1 MNWCICQLKKN
12 HAIMK
17 KIIILIVS
25 LLLSF
30 NVFSQEDKFR
40 PVQINF
46 GFPLSTINMK
56 EAKSYTNAFSINL
69 LVGIS
74 KNERS
79 LSLSC
84 LSNIVANDATGLQIA
99 GISNHIG
106 NKGYGIAVAG
116 IANTAGFYNG
126 IQIGGISNFTKDS
139 NIGLQ
144 IGGIANYSGSTKG
157 LMLGGIANITKDSNI
172 GLQIGGIVN
181 YSGSAKGLML
191 GGIANITKDSNIG
204 LQIGGIVN
212 YSGSAKGLML
222 GGISNISGDFTGFQ
236 FAGVMNVAKNV
247 KGVQFAS
254 IINIADDSD
263 FPIAF
268 INIIKNGKMGVSLSY
283 DILNN
288 TVLSFRSGGKYTYG
302 ILGVGYNAKVN
313 DGSKIMAEA
322 GYGIHIPV
330 NHLFEINNEFKATSV
345 GFSNDKTCYNFA
357 YLLAPSVTFWNHYNI
372 FGGVSFNYL
381 NSNYEDSNDL
391 LPKKY
396 LWSKDTN
403 DNAQRMYIGYQIGLQ
418 YVF

>member
-1 MNWCICQLKKN
+1 
-12 HAIMK
+12 
-17 KIIILIVS
+17 
-25 LLLSF
+25 
-30 NVFSQEDKFR
+30 
-40 PVQINF
+40 
-46 GFPLSTINMK
+46 MK

-157 LMLGGIANITKDSNI
+157 IMLGGIANITKDSNI
-172 GLQIGGIVN
+172 GSQIGGIVN
-181 YSGSAKGLML
+181 YSGSTKGLML

-345 GFSNDKTCYNFA
+345 GFSNEKTCYNFA

-396 LWSKDTN
+396 IWSKDTN

>member
-1 MNWCICQLKKN
+1 MYLSAKKN

-17 KIIILIVS
+17 KIVILIVS

-126 IQIGGISNFTKDS
+126 IQIGGISNF
-139 NIGLQ
+139 
-144 IGGIANYSGSTKG
+144 
-157 LMLGGIANITKDSNI
+157 TKDSNI

>member
-1 MNWCICQLKKN
+1 
-12 HAIMK
+12 MK
-17 KIIILIVS
+17 KIIILIIS
-25 LLLSF
+25 LLLF
-30 NVFSQEDKFR
+30 LNVFSQEDKFR

-144 IGGIANYSGSTKG
+144 IGGIANYSGST
-157 LMLGGIANITKDSNI
+157 
-172 GLQIGGIVN
+172 
-181 YSGSAKGLML
+181 KGLML

>member
-1 MNWCICQLKKN
+1 
-12 HAIMK
+12 MK
-17 KIIILIVS
+17 KIIVVIIS
-25 LLLSF
+25 LLLSL
-30 NVFSQEDKFR
+30 NVFSQEERFR

-46 GFPLSTINMK
+46 GFPLSTINVK
-56 EAKSYTNAFSINL
+56 EAKSYTNTFSINL

-79 LSLSC
+79 LALSC

-116 IANTAGFYNG
+116 VANTAGFYNGIQIGGISNFTKDSNIGLQIAGILNHIGDKGYGIAVAGVANTAGFYNG

-144 IGGIANYSGSTKG
+144 IGGI
-157 LMLGGIANITKDSNI
+157 
-172 GLQIGGIVN
+172 VN

-191 GGIANITKDSNIG
+191 A
-204 LQIGGIVN
+204 
-212 YSGSAKGLML
+212 
-222 GGISNISGDFTGFQ
+222 GISNISGDFTGFQ
-236 FAGVMNVAKNV
+236 FAGVMNVAKIV

-283 DILNN
+283 DMLNN

-302 ILGVGYNAKVN
+302 ILGVGYNFMVN
-313 DGSKIMAEA
+313 DGSKIVAEA

-330 NHLFEINNEFKATSV
+330 NHLFEINNEFKAVSV
-345 GFSNDKTCYNFA
+345 GFSNDKTCYNFS
-357 YLLAPSVTFWNHYNI
+357 YLIAPSVTFWSHYNV

-381 NSNYEDSNDL
+381 NSNYVESNDL
-391 LPKKY
+391 FPKKY
-396 LWSKDTN
+396 FWNKDTN
-403 DNAQRMYIGYQIGLQ
+403 DNTQRMYVGYQIGVQ

>member
-1 MNWCICQLKKN
+1 
-12 HAIMK
+12 MK
-17 KIIILIVS
+17 KIVILIVS

-157 LMLGGIANITKDSNI
+157 I
-172 GLQIGGIVN
+172 
-181 YSGSAKGLML
+181 ML

-391 LPKKY
+391 FPKKY

-403 DNAQRMYIGYQIGLQ
+403 DNAQRMYVGYQIGLQ

>member
-1 MNWCICQLKKN
+1 
-12 HAIMK
+12 MK
-17 KIIILIVS
+17 KIIILIIS
-25 LLLSF
+25 LLLF
-30 NVFSQEDKFR
+30 LNVFSQEDKFR

-191 GGIANITKDSNIG
+191 GGI
-204 LQIGGIVN
+204 
-212 YSGSAKGLML
+212 
-222 GGISNISGDFTGFQ
+222 SNISGDIIGFQ

-313 DGSKIMAEA
+313 DGSKIVAEA

-391 LPKKY
+391 FPKKY

>member
-1 MNWCICQLKKN
+1 
-12 HAIMK
+12 MK
-17 KIIILIVS
+17 KIIILIIS

-116 IANTAGFYNG
+116 VANTAGFYNG
-126 IQIGGISNFTKDS
+126 IQIGGISNF
-139 NIGLQ
+139 
-144 IGGIANYSGSTKG
+144 
-157 LMLGGIANITKDSNI
+157 
-172 GLQIGGIVN
+172 
-181 YSGSAKGLML
+181 
-191 GGIANITKDSNIG
+191 TKDSNIG

-381 NSNYEDSNDL
+381 NSDYEDSNDL

-396 LWSKDTN
+396 FWSKDTN
-403 DNAQRMYIGYQIGLQ
+403 DNAQRMYVGYQIGLQ

>member
-1 MNWCICQLKKN
+1 
-12 HAIMK
+12 MK
-17 KIIILIVS
+17 KIVILIVS
-25 LLLSF
+25 LLLF
-30 NVFSQEDKFR
+30 LNVFSQEDKFR

-191 GGIANITKDSNIG
+191 GGI
-204 LQIGGIVN
+204 
-212 YSGSAKGLML
+212 
-222 GGISNISGDFTGFQ
+222 SNISGDFTGFQ

-330 NHLFEINNEFKATSV
+330 IHLFEINNEFKATSV

>member
-1 MNWCICQLKKN
+1 
-12 HAIMK
+12 MK
-17 KIIILIVS
+17 KIVILIIS
-25 LLLSF
+25 LLLF
-30 NVFSQEDKFR
+30 LNVFSQEDKFR

-181 YSGSAKGLML
+181 YSGS
-191 GGIANITKDSNIG
+191 T
-204 LQIGGIVN
+204 
-212 YSGSAKGLML
+212 KGLML
-222 GGISNISGDFTGFQ
+222 GGISNISGDIIGFQ

-330 NHLFEINNEFKATSV
+330 NHLFEINNEFKAISV

>member
-1 MNWCICQLKKN
+1 
-12 HAIMK
+12 MK
-17 KIIILIVS
+17 KIVILIIS

-191 GGIANITKDSNIG
+191 GGI
-204 LQIGGIVN
+204 
-212 YSGSAKGLML
+212 
-222 GGISNISGDFTGFQ
+222 SNISGDFTGFQ

-345 GFSNDKTCYNFA
+345 GFSNEKTCYNFA

-396 LWSKDTN
+396 FWSKDTN
-403 DNAQRMYIGYQIGLQ
+403 DNAQRMYVGYQIGLQ

>member
-1 MNWCICQLKKN
+1 
-12 HAIMK
+12 MK
-17 KIIILIVS
+17 KIVILIVS
-25 LLLSF
+25 LLLF
-30 NVFSQEDKFR
+30 LNVFSQEDKFR

-144 IGGIANYSGSTKG
+144 IGGIANYSGST
-157 LMLGGIANITKDSNI
+157 
-172 GLQIGGIVN
+172 
-181 YSGSAKGLML
+181 KGLML

>member
-1 MNWCICQLKKN
+1 
-12 HAIMK
+12 MK
-17 KIIILIVS
+17 KIIILIIS
-25 LLLSF
+25 LLLF
-30 NVFSQEDKFR
+30 LNVFSQEDKFR

-191 GGIANITKDSNIG
+191 GGI
-204 LQIGGIVN
+204 
-212 YSGSAKGLML
+212 
-222 GGISNISGDFTGFQ
+222 SNISGDFTGFQ

-313 DGSKIMAEA
+313 DGSKIVAEA

>member
-1 MNWCICQLKKN
+1 MNRCICQLKN
-12 HAIMK
+12 RAIMK
-17 KIIILIVS
+17 KIIILIIS
-25 LLLSF
+25 LLLF
-30 NVFSQEDKFR
+30 LNVFSQEDKFR

-126 IQIGGISNFTKDS
+126 IQIGGISNF
-139 NIGLQ
+139 
-144 IGGIANYSGSTKG
+144 
-157 LMLGGIANITKDSNI
+157 TKDSNI

>member
-1 MNWCICQLKKN
+1 
-12 HAIMK
+12 MK

-25 LLLSF
+25 LLLF
-30 NVFSQEDKFR
+30 LNVFSQEDKFR

-144 IGGIANYSGSTKG
+144 IGGIA
-157 LMLGGIANITKDSNI
+157 
-172 GLQIGGIVN
+172 
-181 YSGSAKGLML
+181 
-191 GGIANITKDSNIG
+191 
-204 LQIGGIVN
+204 N

>member
-1 MNWCICQLKKN
+1 
-12 HAIMK
+12 MK
-17 KIIILIVS
+17 KIIILIIS
-25 LLLSF
+25 LLLF
-30 NVFSQEDKFR
+30 LNVFSQEDKFR

-116 IANTAGFYNG
+116 VANTAGFYNG

-144 IGGIANYSGSTKG
+144 IGGIANYSGST
-157 LMLGGIANITKDSNI
+157 
-172 GLQIGGIVN
+172 
-181 YSGSAKGLML
+181 KGLML

-396 LWSKDTN
+396 LLSKDTN

>member
-1 MNWCICQLKKN
+1 MNRCICQLKN
-12 HAIMK
+12 SAIMK
-17 KIIILIVS
+17 KIIILIIS

-144 IGGIANYSGSTKG
+144 IGGIANYSGST
-157 LMLGGIANITKDSNI
+157 
-172 GLQIGGIVN
+172 
-181 YSGSAKGLML
+181 
-191 GGIANITKDSNIG
+191 
-204 LQIGGIVN
+204 
-212 YSGSAKGLML
+212 KGLML

-381 NSNYEDSNDL
+381 NSDYEDSNDL

-403 DNAQRMYIGYQIGLQ
+403 DNAQRMYLGYQIGLQ

>member
-1 MNWCICQLKKN
+1 
-12 HAIMK
+12 MK

-25 LLLSF
+25 LLLF
-30 NVFSQEDKFR
+30 LNVFSQEDKFR

-144 IGGIANYSGSTKG
+144 IGGIANYSGSATG

-172 GLQIGGIVN
+172 GLQIGGV
-181 YSGSAKGLML
+181 
-191 GGIANITKDSNIG
+191 
-204 LQIGGIVN
+204 VN

>member
-1 MNWCICQLKKN
+1 
-12 HAIMK
+12 MK
-17 KIIILIVS
+17 KIIILIIS

-144 IGGIANYSGSTKG
+144 IGGI
-157 LMLGGIANITKDSNI
+157 
-172 GLQIGGIVN
+172 
-181 YSGSAKGLML
+181 
-191 GGIANITKDSNIG
+191 
-204 LQIGGIVN
+204 VN

-313 DGSKIMAEA
+313 DGSKIVAEA

-345 GFSNDKTCYNFA
+345 GFSNEKTCYNFA

>member
-1 MNWCICQLKKN
+1 M
-12 HAIMK
+12 
-17 KIIILIVS
+17 
-25 LLLSF
+25 LLSF

-144 IGGIANYSGSTKG
+144 IGGIANYSGSAKSLMLGGIANITKDSNIGSQIGGIVNYSGSTKG

-172 GLQIGGIVN
+172 G
-181 YSGSAKGLML
+181 S
-191 GGIANITKDSNIG
+191 
-204 LQIGGIVN
+204 QIGGIVN

-222 GGISNISGDFTGFQ
+222 GGISNISGDFVGLQ
-236 FAGVMNVAKNV
+236 FAGIMNVAKNV